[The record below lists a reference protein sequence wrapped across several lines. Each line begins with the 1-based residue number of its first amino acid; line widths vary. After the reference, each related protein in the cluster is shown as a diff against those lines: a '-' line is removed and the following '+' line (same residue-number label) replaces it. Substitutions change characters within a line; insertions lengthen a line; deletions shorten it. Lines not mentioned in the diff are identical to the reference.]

1 VQDMKNIKK
10 STRKREMFRP
20 LNKILI
26 NILKAIEMIANI
38 MLQKIMVN
46 LQEQIDTQLAT
57 NLPIAV
63 QISIEEVKDN
73 PYLKEQRLRLARNLT
88 PIIMMIIIKSNL
100 VLNIKNLRLK
110 HMGREVLLQ
119 SPMMTTIM
127 ESNIIK
133 KIILKEKMISTMKI
147 ITTMLSMVMKP
158 KQSKKVPSIGKGL
171 VRMQELVKRYLI
183 KQNSSPLKWS

>member
-1 VQDMKNIKK
+1 
-10 STRKREMFRP
+10 MFRP